1 MNKSIIRWF
10 VSVVDIGDSSDYKAN
25 ILDSFD
31 SYGKAYKFMKEDLMK
46 YVNDINLDN
55 KTCDWDVNEMR
66 VYSDRMG
73 NGAQW
78 AIQAVEIPIS
88 ESEEK
93 E

>member
-1 MNKSIIRWF
+1 MNKTIIRWF

-31 SYGKAYKFMKEDLMK
+31 SYGKAYQFMKEDLMK
-46 YVNDINLDN
+46 YVNDLNLDD

-78 AIQAVEIPIS
+78 AIQAVEISIS
-88 ESEEK
+88 
-93 E
+93 

>member
-1 MNKSIIRWF
+1 MSKTIIRWF
-10 VSVVDIGDSSDYKAN
+10 VSVVDIGDSTDYKAN

-31 SYGKAYKFMKEDLMK
+31 SYGKAYQFMKEDLMK
-46 YVNDINLDN
+46 YVNDLNLDG

-78 AIQAVEIPIS
+78 AIQAVEIPLPEI
-88 ESEEK
+88 K

>member
-1 MNKSIIRWF
+1 MNKTIIRWF
-10 VSVVDIGDSSDYKAN
+10 VSVVDIGDSSDYKAT

-88 ESEEK
+88 EGVNK
-93 E
+93 C